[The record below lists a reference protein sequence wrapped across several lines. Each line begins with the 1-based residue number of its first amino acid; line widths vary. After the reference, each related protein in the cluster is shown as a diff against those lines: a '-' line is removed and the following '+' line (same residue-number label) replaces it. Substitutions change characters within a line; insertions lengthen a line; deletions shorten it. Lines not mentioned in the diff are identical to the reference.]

1 MSYPKTL
8 GELWDMGPEA
18 AGAWE
23 QAERWEREANE
34 RALQDEIAEEQ
45 AQWLLDTVREL
56 YVLTMSARFNSER
69 SPNKIREMVQEVLDA
84 CQAELS

>member
-8 GELWDMGPEA
+8 GELWDMGPDA
-18 AGAWE
+18 AEAWE

-45 AQWLLDTVREL
+45 AQWLLGTVREF
-56 YVLTMSARFNSER
+56 YALTQSFRYQSER
-69 SPNKIREMVQEVLDA
+69 SPSRVRKMVQEVLDD
-84 CQAELS
+84 CQADY

>member
-18 AGAWE
+18 VEALEA
-23 QAERWEREANE
+23 AEHWKREANE

-45 AQWLLDTVREL
+45 AQWMRDTLREF
-56 YVLTMSARFNSER
+56 YALTQSSRYQSER
-69 SPNKIREMVQEVLDA
+69 SPNQVRKMVQEVLDA
-84 CQAELS
+84 CQADY